1 MENENKV
8 WMAVGFSGKR
18 WNIEALDFFDA
29 VGKLKKNT
37 ELEMNDPEY
46 VDPDDIFQVI
56 DIPG

>member
-1 MENENKV
+1 MENKV

-29 VGKLKKNT
+29 VKKLEKNT
-37 ELEMNDPEY
+37 ELETNDPEY
-46 VDPDDIFQVI
+46 VDPDDIFMVI

>member
-1 MENENKV
+1 MEENRV
-8 WMAVGFSGKR
+8 WMAVGFNGKR

-29 VGKLKKNT
+29 VEKLKKNT

-46 VDPDDIFQVI
+46 VDPDDVFMVI